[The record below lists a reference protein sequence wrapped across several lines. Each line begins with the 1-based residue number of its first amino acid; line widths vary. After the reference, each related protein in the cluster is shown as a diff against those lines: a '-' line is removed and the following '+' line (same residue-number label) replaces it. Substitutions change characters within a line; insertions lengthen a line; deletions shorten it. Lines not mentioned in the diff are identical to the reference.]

1 MPLFPDR
8 LRFGIH
14 AGQQY
19 TDFPSYLEGRPVTL
33 VARETLGGHLLQRC
47 VHVL

>member
-19 TDFPSYLEGRPVTL
+19 TDLDLPRFPGQLS
-33 VARETLGGHLLQRC
+33 A
-47 VHVL
+47 